1 MTLNIIS
8 AEKVEFTGEVSKVT
22 MPGALGLFTVLENH
36 AALIS
41 SLVAGRWCI
50 LLMARTRKWRLRAVL
65 PTLIIMLFQCVC
77 IKSVEYEES
86 TDHINVSDDAMCSE
100 PSGSCSK

>member
-22 MPGALGLFTVLENH
+22 LPGAQGLFTVLENH

-41 SLVAGRWCI
+41 SLEAGTMVYTVDGKDETMEI
-50 LLMARTRKWRLRAVL
+50 KGGIADINNNVVS
-65 PTLIIMLFQCVC
+65 VC
-77 IKSVEYEES
+77 LY
-86 TDHINVSDDAMCSE
+86 
-100 PSGSCSK
+100 

>member
-41 SLVAGRWCI
+41 SLVAGKMVYTVDGKDEEMEI
-50 LLMARTRKWRLRAVL
+50 KGGIADINHNVVS
-65 PTLIIMLFQCVC
+65 VC
-77 IKSVEYEES
+77 LY
-86 TDHINVSDDAMCSE
+86 
-100 PSGSCSK
+100 

>member
-22 MPGALGLFTVLENH
+22 LPGAQGLFTVLENH

-41 SLVAGRWCI
+41 SLVAG
-50 LLMARTRKWRLRAVL
+50 
-65 PTLIIMLFQCVC
+65 TLVYTVDDKDESMEIKGGIADVNHNVVSVC
-77 IKSVEYEES
+77 LY
-86 TDHINVSDDAMCSE
+86 
-100 PSGSCSK
+100 

>member
-22 MPGALGLFTVLENH
+22 LPGAQGLFTVLENH

-41 SLVAGRWCI
+41 SLVAG
-50 LLMARTRKWRLRAVL
+50 
-65 PTLIIMLFQCVC
+65 TLVYTVGDKDVSMEIKGGIADVNHNIVSVC
-77 IKSVEYEES
+77 LY
-86 TDHINVSDDAMCSE
+86 
-100 PSGSCSK
+100 

>member
-8 AEKVEFTGEVSKVT
+8 AEKVEFTGEVSIVT

-41 SLVAGRWCI
+41 SLVAGKMVYTVDGKDEEMEI
-50 LLMARTRKWRLRAVL
+50 KDGIADINHNVVS
-65 PTLIIMLFQCVC
+65 VC
-77 IKSVEYEES
+77 LY
-86 TDHINVSDDAMCSE
+86 
-100 PSGSCSK
+100 

>member
-22 MPGALGLFTVLENH
+22 LPGAQGLFTVLENH

-41 SLVAGRWCI
+41 SLVAG
-50 LLMARTRKWRLRAVL
+50 
-65 PTLIIMLFQCVC
+65 TLVYTVC
-77 IKSVEYEES
+77 DKDVSMEIKGGIADVNHNVVSVCLY
-86 TDHINVSDDAMCSE
+86 
-100 PSGSCSK
+100 

>member
-1 MTLNIIS
+1 MTLIILS

-41 SLVAGRWCI
+41 SLVAGKMVYTVDGKDEEMEI
-50 LLMARTRKWRLRAVL
+50 KDGIADINHNVVS
-65 PTLIIMLFQCVC
+65 VC
-77 IKSVEYEES
+77 LY
-86 TDHINVSDDAMCSE
+86 
-100 PSGSCSK
+100 

>member
-41 SLVAGRWCI
+41 SLIFFNSLRSKRHVIVCCAVTLRLFLCF
-50 LLMARTRKWRLRAVL
+50 ARKARLVHNNFGDVLFYAVL
-65 PTLIIMLFQCVC
+65 VIVGPAL
-77 IKSVEYEES
+77 
-86 TDHINVSDDAMCSE
+86 
-100 PSGSCSK
+100 

>member
-22 MPGALGLFTVLENH
+22 LPGAQGLFTVLENL

-41 SLVAGRWCI
+41 SLVAG
-50 LLMARTRKWRLRAVL
+50 
-65 PTLIIMLFQCVC
+65 TLVYTAGDKDVSMEIQGGIADVNHNVVSVC
-77 IKSVEYEES
+77 LY
-86 TDHINVSDDAMCSE
+86 
-100 PSGSCSK
+100 

>member
-22 MPGALGLFTVLENH
+22 LPGAQGLFTVLENH

-41 SLVAGRWCI
+41 SLVAG
-50 LLMARTRKWRLRAVL
+50 
-65 PTLIIMLFQCVC
+65 TLVYTVGDKDVSMEIKGGIADVNHNVVSVC
-77 IKSVEYEES
+77 LY
-86 TDHINVSDDAMCSE
+86 
-100 PSGSCSK
+100 

>member
-22 MPGALGLFTVLENH
+22 LPGAQGLFTVLENH

-41 SLVAGRWCI
+41 SLVAG
-50 LLMARTRKWRLRAVL
+50 
-65 PTLIIMLFQCVC
+65 TLVYTVDDKDISMEIKGGIADVNHNVVSVC
-77 IKSVEYEES
+77 LY
-86 TDHINVSDDAMCSE
+86 
-100 PSGSCSK
+100 

>member
-22 MPGALGLFTVLENH
+22 LPGAQGLFTVLENH

-41 SLVAGRWCI
+41 SLEAGTMVYTVDGKDETMEI
-50 LLMARTRKWRLRAVL
+50 KGGIADINHNVVS
-65 PTLIIMLFQCVC
+65 VC
-77 IKSVEYEES
+77 LY
-86 TDHINVSDDAMCSE
+86 
-100 PSGSCSK
+100 

>member
-22 MPGALGLFTVLENH
+22 LPGAQGLFTVLENH

-41 SLVAGRWCI
+41 SLVAG
-50 LLMARTRKWRLRAVL
+50 
-65 PTLIIMLFQCVC
+65 TLVYT
-77 IKSVEYEES
+77 VEDKEES
-86 TDHINVSDDAMCSE
+86 MEIKGGIADVNHNVVSVCLY
-100 PSGSCSK
+100 

>member
-22 MPGALGLFTVLENH
+22 LPGTQGLFTVLENH

-41 SLVAGRWCI
+41 SLEAGKI
-50 LLMARTRKWRLRAVL
+50 VYTVDDK
-65 PTLIIMLFQCVC
+65 
-77 IKSVEYEES
+77 EES
-86 TDHINVSDDAMCSE
+86 MSIKGGIADINNNVVSVCL
-100 PSGSCSK
+100 C

>member
-8 AEKVEFTGEVSKVT
+8 AEKVEFTGEVTKVT

-41 SLVAGRWCI
+41 SLVAGKMVYTI
-50 LLMARTRKWRLRAVL
+50 EGKDVELEIKGGIADVNHNVVS
-65 PTLIIMLFQCVC
+65 VC
-77 IKSVEYEES
+77 LY
-86 TDHINVSDDAMCSE
+86 
-100 PSGSCSK
+100 

>member
-8 AEKVEFTGEVSKVT
+8 AVKVEFTGEVTKVM

-41 SLVAGRWCI
+41 SLVAGKLVYTVDGKDEEMEI
-50 LLMARTRKWRLRAVL
+50 KGGIADVNHNVVS
-65 PTLIIMLFQCVC
+65 VC
-77 IKSVEYEES
+77 LY
-86 TDHINVSDDAMCSE
+86 
-100 PSGSCSK
+100 